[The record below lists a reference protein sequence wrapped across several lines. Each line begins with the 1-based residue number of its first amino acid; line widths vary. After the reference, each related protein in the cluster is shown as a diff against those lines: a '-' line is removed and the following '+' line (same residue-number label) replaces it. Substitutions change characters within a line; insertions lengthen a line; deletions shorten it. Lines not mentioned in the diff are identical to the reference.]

1 MAGSVVELSSLNI
14 TFGTKQVLRDFSLT
28 IMPGQTLAVVGE
40 SGSGKSV
47 AALMSMG
54 LLDPAAKIE
63 AAEAKLLGQDLSALN
78 TKDWL
83 ALRGKDV
90 AMVFQDPMTALHP
103 SITIGRQLD
112 EVLEQHTALSKPQ
125 RKKKILEALAEVEV
139 P

>member
-78 TKDWL
+78 TKD
-83 ALRGKDV
+83 
-90 AMVFQDPMTALHP
+90 
-103 SITIGRQLD
+103 
-112 EVLEQHTALSKPQ
+112 
-125 RKKKILEALAEVEV
+125 
-139 P
+139 